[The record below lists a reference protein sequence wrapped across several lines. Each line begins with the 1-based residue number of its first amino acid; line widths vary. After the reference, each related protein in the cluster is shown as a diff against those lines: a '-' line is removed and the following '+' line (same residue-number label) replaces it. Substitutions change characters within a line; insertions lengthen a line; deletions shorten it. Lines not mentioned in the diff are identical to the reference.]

1 MDNITRIAWQSH
13 PRLCAGKV
21 ETHELRASSVLHV
34 YAKSLRGDE
43 KIREEE
49 LRRADKRR
57 KRYRASVGEQEVLV
71 TELQKQPLALAWL
84 TANTPLGSTSTVA
97 QVIYH

>member
-1 MDNITRIAWQSH
+1 MT
-13 PRLCAGKV
+13 
-21 ETHELRASSVLHV
+21 HV

-43 KIREEE
+43 QIREEEE

-57 KRYRASVGEQEVLV
+57 KRYRASVDEQEVLV

-97 QVIYH
+97 QVIYHWINRLESKNLKCVRTLQCLTENGRRR